1 MVNIIK
7 LIRPYQWVKNF
18 IIFLPIFFSGQLSCL
33 DCWCNALWIF
43 ISFCFA
49 SSAVYCF
56 NDIHDVEYDRHHPTK
71 CNRPI
76 ASGVISVKKA
86 YFVLIGCI
94 LLCFLFLIPLKLN
107 FIASF
112 IVLIYLL
119 INIAY
124 SLDLKDRSII
134 DIICISLGFVLRIV
148 AGGVSTGIW
157 ISQWIV
163 MMTFLLSMMLSSS
176 KRKNDIILKEQSNIS
191 TRHRIEHYSIE
202 YLNVVQAILASV
214 TMVCYVMY
222 TMSPDVQHR
231 LQSNYLYTTSV
242 FVIVGILR
250 YLQQTI
256 VRSEH
261 DCDPTK
267 ILIHDRLIQFCIIG
281 WIIMFAVIIYI

>member
-1 MVNIIK
+1 MENIFK
-7 LIRPYQWVKNF
+7 LIRPYQWVKNT
-18 IIFLPIFFSGQLSCL
+18 IIFLPIFFSGQLSCI
-33 DCWCNALWIF
+33 DCWYNAFWIF

-148 AGGVSTGIW
+148 AGGASTGIW

-191 TRHRIEHYSIE
+191 TRHRLEHYSIE

-242 FVIVGILR
+242 FVIVGI
-250 YLQQTI
+250 
-256 VRSEH
+256 
-261 DCDPTK
+261 
-267 ILIHDRLIQFCIIG
+267 
-281 WIIMFAVIIYI
+281 